1 MMTDVCIFGAG
12 PAAVATAIRLA
23 DRGLAVTIL
32 ERPLRAPAW
41 VGETFAGGIRAPLE
55 TLGLWDEFCAARHVP
70 SYEIRSAWGTPER
83 LASSTL
89 VTPYGHAWHV
99 DRERFNRDLV
109 RAATARG
116 CALRTYRSLAR
127 VARCA
132 GGWDVHIDGDVLLHA
147 RFLVDATGRCRA
159 LGRRLGARR
168 RHFDTLV
175 AVVRRVP
182 RHPDPAYGH
191 AIVVETCSAGW
202 WYAAPTPNG
211 HVLAF
216 LTDHD
221 LLDAGQ
227 PRGDAHVVAAD
238 SAVFDGDAPAG
249 WLAVGDAFASHDPLF
264 GTGVIHALGDGI
276 RAADA
281 IAAHAA
287 TGDRG
292 PLDALHD
299 TRLTEFERYL
309 EGLRHWYT
317 RERAWPASRFWS
329 RRMAPPGLS

>member
-1 MMTDVCIFGAG
+1 MRTDVCIFGAG

-23 DRGLAVTIL
+23 DHRLAVTML
-32 ERPLRAPAW
+32 ERSMRGPAW
-41 VGETFAGGIRAPLE
+41 VGETFAGGIRAPLS
-55 TLGLWDEFCAARHVP
+55 TLGLWDDFCGAHHV
-70 SYEIRSAWGTPER
+70 SGYEIRSAWGAR
-83 LASSTL
+83 ASVASSTL
-89 VTPYGHAWHV
+89 YTPYGPAWHV

-109 RAATARG
+109 RAAVARG
-116 CALRTYRSLAR
+116 CTLRVYRTLGG
-127 VARCA
+127 VARC
-132 GGWDVHIDGDVLLHA
+132 GDGWALRIDGDAPLTA
-147 RFLVDATGRCRA
+147 RVLVDATGRCRA

-168 RHFDTLV
+168 RRIDTLV
-175 AVVRRVP
+175 AVVQRVA

-221 LLDAGQ
+221 LLDRA
-227 PRGDAHVVAAD
+227 PARGHAEVVAAD
-238 SAVFDGDAPAG
+238 SAVFDGGAPDG

-264 GTGVIHALGDGI
+264 GTGVVHALRDGI

-281 IAAHAA
+281 VADHVA
-287 TGDRG
+287 TGGRG
-292 PLDALHD
+292 ALDALHAR
-299 TRLTEFERYL
+299 RLTEFDRYL
-309 EGLRHWYT
+309 DGLRHWYA
-317 RERAWPASRFWS
+317 RERGWPASRFWS